1 MSTPDDEKPDG
12 TKPDAHRPDGT
23 KPDDAAPISPLD
35 DIAHKSPKEIST
47 DPVGS
52 VIAYPLDF
60 PIKIMG
66 KRVDSFAQTVTA
78 IVKQHAPDWDESTL
92 EMRSSR
98 ENTYLSITVTIVA
111 TSREQLDALYTALS
125 SHPMVSYVL

>member
-1 MSTPDDEKPDG
+1 MSDPD
-12 TKPDAHRPDGT
+12 
-23 KPDDAAPISPLD
+23 KPDDKPEDTHPDPLSGADKPAKEVSSDPI
-35 DIAHKSPKEIST
+35 
-47 DPVGS
+47 GS
-52 VIAYPLDF
+52 IIAYPLEF

-66 KRVDSFAQTVTA
+66 KRVDSFAQTVTQ
-78 IVKQHAPDWDESTL
+78 IVKQHAPDWDPSTI

-98 ENTYLSITVTIVA
+98 ENTYLSVTVTINA